1 MRISDLLKR
10 ETIVLNMSASNK
22 ESAIDELVSS
32 LDKAGNLNSATEYKK
47 AIWAREE
54 QSTTGLGEGI
64 AIPHAKSDAVKVPS
78 IAFGRKVAGLDY
90 EALDGQ
96 PTHLFFM
103 IAASAGANEAH
114 LATLSRLST
123 FLMDEAFRDK
133 LMKANSEN
141 EVLEAIDRKENET
154 LEKEEKEQMNAK
166 DGYTIL
172 AVTGCPT
179 GIAHTYMAAD
189 ALKAEAKKQG
199 LTIKVQTNGSG
210 GVKNRL
216 TAEEIKQAQGIIV
229 AADTKVEME
238 PFEGKP
244 VLQVPVADGIKRPKE
259 LINQITSGDAPTYHG
274 NSKNSSEDSQST
286 TKGKSGFYKH
296 LMNGV
301 SNMLP
306 FVVGGGILIAIS
318 FMFGI
323 EAFDPTHPS
332 HNAFAEMLMTI
343 GGGNAF
349 GLMIPV
355 LAAFIAMSIADRP
368 GFAAGMVGGLIAS
381 TGGAGFLG
389 GLIAGFLA
397 GYLALFVRQ
406 ALENLPQ
413 WLEGIKTVLFYPVIN
428 IFLTGMAMLWLVGPL
443 SAFNAGLENWLGGM
457 GTTNMILLGIIL
469 GAMMA
474 VDMGGPINKA
484 AFTFGIAMID
494 AGNFGPHAAVMAGG
508 MVPPLGIALAT
519 TLFKS
524 KFTKQEREAGKTNYV
539 LGASFITEGAIPFA
553 AADPGRVIPSIIVG
567 SAVAG
572 ALTAVFKIGLPA
584 PHGGL
589 FVIPLVYGN
598 AFMYLIA
605 IIIGAIV
612 TALMLGFWKKKTV

>member
-1 MRISDLLKR
+1 MKISDLLKR
-10 ETIVLNMSASNK
+10 ETIVLDMKATDK
-22 ESAIDELVSS
+22 DTAINELVLN
-32 LDKAGNLNSATEYKK
+32 LDKAGRLNSSTEFKK
-47 AIWAREE
+47 AIWEREN

-64 AIPHAKSDAVKVPS
+64 AIPHAKSEAVKTPS
-78 IAFGRKVAGLDY
+78 IAFGRSTAGVDY
-90 EALDGQ
+90 HALDGQ
-96 PTHLFFM
+96 PTYLFFM

-123 FLMDEAFRDK
+123 FLMDDGFRET
-133 LMKANSEN
+133 LLKASSEN
-141 EVLEAIDRKENET
+141 DVLKAIDQKEQEF
-154 LEKEEKEQMNAK
+154 LEKEAQEQQNTQ

-189 ALKAEAKKQG
+189 ALKAEAEKQG
-199 LTIKVQTNGSG
+199 ITIKVQTNGSG

-216 TAEEIKQAQGIIV
+216 TDEDIRNAKGIIV
-229 AADTKVEME
+229 AADTKVDMD
-238 PFEGKP
+238 PFHGKP
-244 VLQVPVADGIKRPKE
+244 VLQVPVADGIKRPKA
-259 LINQITSGDAPTYHG
+259 LIDQVQNGNAPIYNGGSGKSSDDGQTS
-274 NSKNSSEDSQST
+274 
-286 TKGKSGFYKH
+286 KGKSGFYKH

-323 EAFDPTHPS
+323 EAFDPEHPTY
-332 HNAFAEMLMTI
+332 NAFAEMLMTI

-397 GYLALFVRQ
+397 GYLALGVRK

-413 WLEGIKTVLFYPVIN
+413 WLEGIKTVLFYPVLN

-443 SAFNAGLENWLGGM
+443 SAFNTGLENWLGGM
-457 GTTNMILLGIIL
+457 GTANMVLLGVIL
-469 GAMMA
+469 
-474 VDMGGPINKA
+474 V
-484 AFTFGIAMID
+484 
-494 AGNFGPHAAVMAGG
+494 
-508 MVPPLGIALAT
+508 
-519 TLFKS
+519 
-524 KFTKQEREAGKTNYV
+524 Q
-539 LGASFITEGAIPFA
+539 
-553 AADPGRVIPSIIVG
+553 
-567 SAVAG
+567 
-572 ALTAVFKIGLPA
+572 
-584 PHGGL
+584 
-589 FVIPLVYGN
+589 
-598 AFMYLIA
+598 
-605 IIIGAIV
+605 
-612 TALMLGFWKKKTV
+612 